1 MLFTVTVE
9 VKPTTFERLQCYML
23 MVMQPLKT
31 LLQCLYLLNILIFKL
46 FSIYIKMFFTEI
58 EIGQDLEPHYL
69 KCDFLL
75 LLCISFIM
83 AKPIN
88 SLKRKKEE

>member
-1 MLFTVTVE
+1 
-9 VKPTTFERLQCYML
+9 
-23 MVMQPLKT
+23 
-31 LLQCLYLLNILIFKL
+31 
-46 FSIYIKMFFTEI
+46 MFFTEI

-88 SLKRKKEE
+88 SLKKKKKNNNKTAWRRHYQHQSYSDVWMSWNTF

>member
-1 MLFTVTVE
+1 
-9 VKPTTFERLQCYML
+9 
-23 MVMQPLKT
+23 
-31 LLQCLYLLNILIFKL
+31 
-46 FSIYIKMFFTEI
+46 MFFTEI